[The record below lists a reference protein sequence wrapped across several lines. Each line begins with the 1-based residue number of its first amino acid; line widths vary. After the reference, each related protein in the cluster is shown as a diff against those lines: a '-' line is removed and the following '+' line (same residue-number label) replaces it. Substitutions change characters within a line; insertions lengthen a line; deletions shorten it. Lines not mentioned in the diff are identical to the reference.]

1 VLGQDGNPCGEG
13 FYVRYEMWLRRQW
26 IKGFNPKEEINDLS
40 PLIAFLVAHCSLL
53 I

>member
-1 VLGQDGNPCGEG
+1 VLGQGGNPCGEG
-13 FYVRYEMWLRRQW
+13 FYVRYEMWLRRRW